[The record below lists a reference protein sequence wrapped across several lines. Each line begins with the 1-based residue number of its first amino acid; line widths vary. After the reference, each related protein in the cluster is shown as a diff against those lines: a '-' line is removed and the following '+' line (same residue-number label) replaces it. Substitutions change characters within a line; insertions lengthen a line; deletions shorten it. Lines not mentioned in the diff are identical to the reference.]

1 MIRKGTGIHILV
13 HNHSKSAMLFIRKLK
28 TDAKE
33 MYNIKCIMYNA
44 KNIQIN
50 TVVNILLIIAS

>member
-13 HNHSKSAMLFIRKLK
+13 HNHTKSAMLFIRKLK

-33 MYNIKCIMYNA
+33 IYNIKCQMYNA